1 MMKKSSVKILVISIL
16 SIMIL
21 VAGLVV
27 FLSLRGEK
35 PEDAKKSFATYA
47 EDTEL
52 EALAE
57 VPKMQADGSGIEN
70 SFDNGRKN
78 ATVVMNNTKK
88 KDYEDYL
95 KLLQKAGFKTYV
107 DNGEEGI
114 AESLFTSIMKRDE
127 LVVTVVYVVNT
138 EKTYISAEN
147 KQPLSDHLFY
157 DKSYVKDNKTGA
169 KTTFHMLELHDLG
182 NSFLFQLK
190 NGHFIVSDG
199 GRKTDLPYLL
209 DYLESLVPEGEK
221 PVIEGWFFT
230 HSHNDHTGVMS
241 GIMSDEAMAS
251 RVIVEGVYFNTPGK
265 AAYAKDPTS
274 RISGQWVEVGA
285 MALKDSSGKRP
296 QVYRTTAGQRY
307 YFNDLTIDIMMAQ
320 ELVSPTEFHTDINE
334 TSTWCMVTVD
344 GQKVMLVGDA
354 SRGSMANVLK
364 VYHPTYLSMDVMT
377 AMHHGSDTWNDFTD
391 FSSVKTVLIPR
402 HVFVE
407 SEANLYLKSKAQEVM
422 IYGDGSKVLTF
433 PYEVGTAVTLP
444 HMEWIYHKD

>member
-1 MMKKSSVKILVISIL
+1 MKSKKTKILVISIL
-16 SIMIL
+16 IL
-21 VAGLVV
+21 LIVAAGTILGVS
-27 FLSLRGEK
+27 FLGKTPEK
-35 PEDAKKSFATYA
+35 EQETFETFAEHTVA
-47 EDTEL
+47 
-52 EALAE
+52 EALGE
-57 VPKMQADGSGIEN
+57 VPAMQAENTNIEN
-70 SFDNGRKN
+70 TFDNGTKN
-78 ATVVMNNTKK
+78 HTVVVENTQVE
-88 KDYEDYL
+88 DYEEYV
-95 KLLQKAGFKTYV
+95 KLLHRAGFETYV
-107 DNGEEGI
+107 DNGENGI
-114 AESLFTSIMKRDE
+114 ADSLFTTILTRE
-127 LVVTVVYVVNT
+127 NLVVTVVYAVKT
-138 EKTYISAEN
+138 EKTYISAEYD
-147 KQPLSDHLFY
+147 QPLSDHLFY
-157 DKSYVKDNKTGA
+157 DKSYVKDNKEGA

-190 NGHFIVSDG
+190 NGHFIISDG

-230 HSHNDHTGVMS
+230 HSHADHTGVMS
-241 GIMSDEAMAS
+241 GIMSDATMAS
-251 RVIVEGVYFNTPGK
+251 RIIVDGIYFNMPGK
-265 AAYAKDPTS
+265 AAFAKDPTS
-274 RISGQWVEVGA
+274 RPSSQYIDFA
-285 MALKDSSGKRP
+285 AIALKDSDGERP
-296 QVYRTTAGQRY
+296 NVYRTTAGQRY
-307 YFNDLTIDIMMAQ
+307 YFNDLTIEIMMAQ

-364 VYHPTYLSMDVMT
+364 VYDPLYLSMDVMT

-407 SEANLYLKSKAQEVM
+407 SEANLYLKSKADEVM

-444 HMEWIYHKD
+444 HMEWIYHND